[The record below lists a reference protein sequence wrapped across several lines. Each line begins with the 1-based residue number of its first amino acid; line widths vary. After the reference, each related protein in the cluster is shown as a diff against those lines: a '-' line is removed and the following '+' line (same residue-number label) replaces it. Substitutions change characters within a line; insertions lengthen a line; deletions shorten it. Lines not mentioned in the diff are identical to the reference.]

1 MKMGFGG
8 DDTADC
14 LRYLVAT
21 KSRVVAQR
29 KLRGPVN
36 EAANNLVHRNALM
49 AAKIIPPYPNNC
61 QE

>member
-1 MKMGFGG
+1 VLKGGRGFPINDIGTSLLSGRGNGG

-29 KLRGPVN
+29 KLRG
-36 EAANNLVHRNALM
+36 L
-49 AAKIIPPYPNNC
+49 
-61 QE
+61 